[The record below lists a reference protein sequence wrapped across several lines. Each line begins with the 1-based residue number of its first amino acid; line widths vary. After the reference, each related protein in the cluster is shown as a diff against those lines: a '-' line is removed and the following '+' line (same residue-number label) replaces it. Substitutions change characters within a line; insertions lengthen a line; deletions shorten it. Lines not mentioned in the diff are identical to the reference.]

1 MVHFTLLYD
10 QKTESKYRIW
20 LHVFLFLTVRFTA
33 LQPMMSMYFA
43 FHSKYFNH
51 LKLTNSNFA
60 AFKQHI
66 DFFGVKFVKRA
77 LDDFQGEAIIKSL
90 TRGANSSFGNAAE
103 INLIMLKKFFIVC
116 SGADKN
122 LLEGC
127 SEGEQTKFAGIGATV
142 FFTAVMAFIAAAYA
156 LFTVFDNA
164 YPAIAFGLVW
174 GLLIFNLDRF
184 IVSTIRKRDSFMNEL
199 LQASPRIALAVI
211 IAIVIS
217 KPLEIKI
224 FEKEINTV
232 LLKEKNAMALTNKKE
247 VANYYQADLDQNK
260 AKIDSLKSDI
270 SKKEKE
276 VNALYDTY
284 ITEAEGTKGTLK
296 LGKGPVFK
304 EKIAKHDLAKAEL
317 ETLRTSNLTK
327 IADAEAKGK
336 TLQANLDKKVSETQP
351 IIDNFDGLMA
361 RINALNK
368 LPWLPSFFIM
378 LLFLAIE
385 TAPIIAKLLSPKG
398 EYDFK
403 LEDLE
408 TALKATLTQDKYQR
422 DLLVKT
428 SAVMHDKVYEDIAQ
442 DKGLYDLQRSKAKE
456 LLELQAHNFVEKQK
470 KTL

>member
-1 MVHFTLLYD
+1 
-10 QKTESKYRIW
+10 
-20 LHVFLFLTVRFTA
+20 
-33 LQPMMSMYFA
+33 
-43 FHSKYFNH
+43 
-51 LKLTNSNFA
+51 
-60 AFKQHI
+60 
-66 DFFGVKFVKRA
+66 
-77 LDDFQGEAIIKSL
+77 
-90 TRGANSSFGNAAE
+90 
-103 INLIMLKKFFIVC
+103 MLKNFFIVC
-116 SGADKN
+116 SGADKS
-122 LLEGC
+122 LLSGC

-156 LFTVFDNA
+156 LFTVFDNVW
-164 YPAIAFGLVW
+164 PAIAFGLVW

-184 IVSTIRKRDSFMNEL
+184 IVSTIRKRDSFWNEF

-232 LLKEKNAMALTNKKE
+232 LLKEKNAMALSNKKE
-247 VANYYQADLDQNK
+247 VASFFQSDLDKNK
-260 AKIDSLKSDI
+260 TSVDSLKSEI
-270 SKKEKE
+270 ARKEKE
-276 VNALYDTY
+276 VAGLYDSY
-284 ITEAEGTKGTLK
+284 ITEAEGTKGTK
-296 LGKGPVFK
+296 KMGKGPVFK
-304 EKIAKHDLAKAEL
+304 EKFAQHGIAKAEL
-317 ETLRTSNLTK
+317 DSLRKNNLAA
-327 IADAEAKGK
+327 IAEKEKQSK
-336 TLQANLDKKVSETQP
+336 TLQTDLDKKVTQTQP
-351 IIDNFDGLMA
+351 VIDNFDGLMA

-368 LPWLPSFFIM
+368 LPLLPSLFIM

-408 TALKATLTQDKYQR
+408 TALKATLAQDKYQR

-428 SAVMHDKVYEDIAQ
+428 SAEMHDRVYEDIAK
-442 DKGLYDLQRSKAKE
+442 DKGLFDLQRGKAKE